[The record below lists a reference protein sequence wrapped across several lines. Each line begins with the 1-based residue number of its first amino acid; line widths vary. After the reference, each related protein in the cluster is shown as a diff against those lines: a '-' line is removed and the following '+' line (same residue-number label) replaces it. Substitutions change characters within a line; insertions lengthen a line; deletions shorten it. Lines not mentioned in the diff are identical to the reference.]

1 MALVCDPM
9 AAAAPTDRPS
19 VVSMRFTQDQSCLAV
34 ATTAG
39 FSVWNTAPFALRYR
53 RDLGGGIA
61 LASAL
66 FRTNLIALVGG
77 GPTPRFPPDRVMLWD
92 DYRGDTIAELRFNSH
107 VRGVEIVRN
116 AIAVALDDRVYV
128 YDLSTLDNTL
138 RVPTASNPRGLV
150 EIRATDGGSVLA
162 TLSTKVGTIEIH
174 RPGQTRPVVF
184 RAHEMPIARMALNAD
199 ASLLA
204 TVSEKGTVVRVWD
217 TAMGDLR
224 GELRRGKDPASANG
238 LSFSADSK
246 WLCLSTDRGTVHVFD
261 IDAPA
266 PESPSTL
273 LQYIGSSGM
282 LGAGL
287 SQYTMARFSTA
298 QIHGVSPRCICAFGP
313 TPGQTVV
320 ADADGV
326 FSVYDASK
334 PGEARVLKR
343 FLFGA
348 AADSGGDDDRHM

>member
-1 MALVCDPM
+1 MALVCDPL
-9 AAAAPTDRPS
+9 AAAAALDRPS
-19 VVSMRFTQDQSCLAV
+19 AVSMRFTQDQSCLAV
-34 ATTAG
+34 ATSTG
-39 FSVWNTAPFALRYR
+39 FSVWNTAPFALRYK

-77 GPTPRFPPDRVMLWD
+77 GPTPCFPPDRVMLWD
-92 DYRGDTIAELRFNSH
+92 DYRGANIAELRFNSP

-128 YDLSTLDNTL
+128 YDLSTLDNVT
-138 RVPTASNPRGLV
+138 RVTTASNPRGLV
-150 EIRATDGGSVLA
+150 DIRATDGGNVLV

-204 TVSEKGTVVRVWD
+204 TISEKGTVVRVWE
-217 TAMGDLR
+217 TATGDLC
-224 GELRRGKDPASANG
+224 GELRRGKDPALANG
-238 LSFSADSK
+238 LCFSADSK

-261 IDAPA
+261 LDAPA
-266 PESPSTL
+266 PEAPSTL

-298 QIHGVSPRCICAFGP
+298 QIHGVSPRCLCAFGS
-313 TPGQTVV
+313 TPGQALV

-326 FSVYDASK
+326 FSVHDTSK
-334 PGEARVLKR
+334 GGEARVLNR

-348 AADSGGDDDRHM
+348 AERDDHHA

>member
-1 MALVCDPM
+1 MALVCDPL
-9 AAAAPTDRPS
+9 AAAATDKPAA
-19 VVSMRFTQDQSCLAV
+19 VSMRFTQDQSCLAV
-34 ATTAG
+34 ATSTG
-39 FSVWNTAPFALRYR
+39 FSVWNTAPFALRYK

-77 GPTPRFPPDRVMLWD
+77 GPTPCYPPDRVMLWD
-92 DYRGDTIAELRFNSH
+92 DYRGANIAELRFNSP

-128 YDLSTLDNTL
+128 YDLSTLDNTM
-138 RVPTASNPRGLV
+138 RVTTASNPRGLV
-150 EIRATDGGSVLA
+150 DIRATDGGGNVLV

-184 RAHEMPIARMALNAD
+184 RAHEMPIARMTLNAD

-204 TVSEKGTVVRVWD
+204 TISEKGTVVRVWD
-217 TAMGDLR
+217 TATGDLC

-238 LSFSADSK
+238 LCFSADSK
-246 WLCLSTDRGTVHVFD
+246 CLCLSTDRGTVHVFD

-266 PESPSTL
+266 PETPLTL

-298 QIHGVSPRCICAFGP
+298 QIHGVSPRCLCAFGA
-313 TPGQTVV
+313 TPGQALV

-326 FSVYDASK
+326 FSVYDTTK
-334 PGEARVLKR
+334 GGEARVLNR

-348 AADSGGDDDRHM
+348 ADRDDHHA